1 MPSPDRATSPTPPAD
16 DRSAAHLSR
25 PAIVYTILAAASTMC
40 LVIGDVVGS
49 KLFEFN
55 AWLPLIGDFKVHHT
69 AGMLTFPVT
78 FLITDWLNDYFGKRA
93 ARRVVL
99 ISFAM
104 GLLSFLAI
112 QAARALPHWDVPFN
126 VPKEAVEAIFGSASV
141 MFVASL
147 CAYLVGA
154 FCDIFI
160 FAKAKNLTGNRFI
173 WLRATGSTVISQLID
188 SFVVT
193 TLAFSVGRHLFG
205 GGVPMP
211 PGEVVA
217 TALTGYTL
225 KFVIAIAITPLLY
238 LGHGLIHRFTG
249 LQPLP
254 PNSQ

>member
-1 MPSPDRATSPTPPAD
+1 MQTSDRATPPPSPAD
-16 DRSAAHLSR
+16 ARSAAHLPR
-25 PAIVYTILAAASTMC
+25 PALVYAILAAASTMC

-49 KLFEFN
+49 KLFEFD

-69 AGMLTFPVT
+69 AGMLTFPIT

-104 GLLSFLAI
+104 GLLAFLAI

-126 VPKEAVEAIFGSASV
+126 VPKESVEAIFGSASV

-160 FAKAKNLTGNRFI
+160 FGKAKKLTGNRYI

-205 GGVPMP
+205 GGTPMP
-211 PGEVVA
+211 PGEVVT

-225 KFVIAIAITPLLY
+225 KFIIAVAITPLLY
-238 LGHGLIHRFTG
+238 LGHGLIHRYTG

-254 PNSQ
+254 PDNQ

>member
-1 MPSPDRATSPTPPAD
+1 MPHADRATPPA
-16 DRSAAHLSR
+16 SAPQSGSPAHLPR
-25 PAIVYTILAAASTMC
+25 PALVYAILAAASTMC
-40 LVIGDVVGS
+40 LVVGDVIGS

-55 AWLPLIGDFKVHHT
+55 AWLPLVGDFKVHHT
-69 AGMLTFPVT
+69 AGMLTFPIT
-78 FLITDWLNDYFGKRA
+78 FLITDWLNDYYGKAA

-104 GLLSFLAI
+104 GLLAFIAI

-193 TLAFSVGRHLFG
+193 ALAFSIGRHLFG
-205 GGVPMP
+205 GGVPMNASQVI
-211 PGEVVA
+211 E

-225 KFVIAIAITPLLY
+225 KFIIALAITPLLY
-238 LGHGLIHRFTG
+238 LGHGIIHRSTG
-249 LQPLP
+249 LSPLP
-254 PNSQ
+254 PDKQ